1 MDFNNYSNDVLN
13 NLKFRMLLKFCARL
27 GRTFIII
34 VIAAFVLFVNNQFY
48 FTLERITRK
57 IVGGA
62 GYGCKHV
69 WVRGRSPGRFTFDP
83 GPPLLIFMA
92 NLPKQHR
99 SVCELLFLL
108 FFELACRCCYP
119 QNISLDR

>member
-1 MDFNNYSNDVLN
+1 
-13 NLKFRMLLKFCARL
+13 MLLKFCARL

-69 WVRGRSPGRFTFDP
+69 WVRGRSPRHFTFDP
-83 GPPLLIFMA
+83 ALSYFMA

-99 SVCELLFLL
+99 SVCELLL
-108 FFELACRCCYP
+108 ESCVYVITP
-119 QNISLDR
+119 QNIFLDR